1 MFIFKKVINTKN
13 IFTTKKEKIHST
25 NKYDIYHSTIN
36 NQECSIF
43 EYKKEKNYK
52 NKIQEN
58 GKACKKQNKEF
69 IDKIKKASDLLKNIK
84 HINII
89 DVIKVS
95 ESKENI
101 ILYSKKVIP
110 FLFIYTNELNE
121 FNNYVLYKIGLV
133 LDFLH
138 EKCKISHNNIIIES
152 LYVDFNGNIILGDF
166 EEFSGAE
173 MCSMNDDYM
182 FKELVYKI
190 KKSENI
196 KNNEFSIKG
205 YLNINEERFDKNF
218 YKKFEMNFIKLN
230 ILKEFEKYEFIDWII
245 QNINELIEIYK
256 KIIINFFVNE
266 LFKEYK
272 VEYKMRVIKFVFELK
287 IIEYEEYIEQ
297 IFSVLDSNIRLFI
310 LKNVDGRQIKN
321 WTSNTINNISLGIK
335 CNDNNLRRE
344 SINFIGKIL
353 YNLNDKNIKVVLK
366 AMSCVT
372 DKEIMKYILQF
383 LNENIDILKS
393 RNEDILK
400 DIYKLVMT
408 YISCEEVRK
417 ELLVTIEIYFKYF
430 KLRKIYIE
438 LLPIIC
444 TMLGDE
450 AIQDSVFDLI
460 ENILKF
466 MKENKKELLV
476 KNWNVKSIKG
486 FFGFM
491 KGNKEEKSSK
501 NLTVINKKVID
512 EGILEKKVANIS
524 FQDKEK
530 YNEEDED
537 VSNEWNEEW

>member
-121 FNNYVLYKIGLV
+121 FNDYVLYKIGLV

-182 FKELVYKI
+182 FKELVFKI

-266 LFKEYK
+266 LFKDYK

-353 YNLNDKNIKVVLK
+353 NNLNDKNIKVVLK

-491 KGNKEEKSSK
+491 KGNKEEKSPK

-537 VSNEWNEEW
+537 ISNEWNEEW

>member
-121 FNNYVLYKIGLV
+121 FNDYVLYKIGLV

-417 ELLVTIEIYFKYF
+417 ELLVTIEIFFKYF

-537 VSNEWNEEW
+537 ISNEWNEEW

>member
-121 FNNYVLYKIGLV
+121 FNDYVLYKIGLV

-353 YNLNDKNIKVVLK
+353 NNLNDKNIKVVLK

-537 VSNEWNEEW
+537 ISNEWNEEW

>member
-1 MFIFKKVINTKN
+1 
-13 IFTTKKEKIHST
+13 
-25 NKYDIYHSTIN
+25 
-36 NQECSIF
+36 
-43 EYKKEKNYK
+43 
-52 NKIQEN
+52 
-58 GKACKKQNKEF
+58 
-69 IDKIKKASDLLKNIK
+69 
-84 HINII
+84 
-89 DVIKVS
+89 
-95 ESKENI
+95 
-101 ILYSKKVIP
+101 
-110 FLFIYTNELNE
+110 
-121 FNNYVLYKIGLV
+121 
-133 LDFLH
+133 
-138 EKCKISHNNIIIES
+138 
-152 LYVDFNGNIILGDF
+152 
-166 EEFSGAE
+166 
-173 MCSMNDDYM
+173 MNDDYM

-372 DKEIMKYILQF
+372 DKEIMKYILHF

-537 VSNEWNEEW
+537 ISNEWNEEW